1 MPCETTEQRRT
12 NKGEQLRGE
21 RNRLLK
27 MWLYVYWQCCITSTK
42 ILWLAC
48 TLYSRVS
55 ELQTR
60 ALFIT
65 LNISLIWH
73 SYMYMTLWNEIAW
86 LDKCCYPSWK
96 QHGSGVWEDL
106 DAIHCMLGKR
116 INLQHKLHSDH
127 DWFAM
132 ATQQKKRMRLLGVYL
147 ECLQDNAICH

>member
-48 TLYSRVS
+48 TLYSRMS

-73 SYMYMTLWNEIAW
+73 SYMYMTPWNEIAW
-86 LDKCCYPSWK
+86 LDKCCNPSWK
-96 QHGSGVWEDL
+96 QHGSGVW

-116 INLQHKLHSDH
+116 INLQHELHSDH

-132 ATQQKKRMRLLGVYL
+132 ATQQKTMRLLGVYL